1 MDSVSQPTNKTY
13 SSEVAQQILQRAL
26 ARQSA
31 GDFSYD
37 QLQEMAAELSIS
49 PSLLQQAEQ
58 DWQTQ
63 QAQQNA
69 IAAKQTKRRRWLK
82 QQLITYAAVNTFLI
96 GLNIII
102 EGTVT
107 WAIYPLLGW
116 GLSLLLSPY
125 KSCQGTQQ
133 TGKSCIQSTKLT
145 S

>member
-1 MDSVSQPTNKTY
+1 MNSVFRPVNQTY
-13 SSEVAQQILQRAL
+13 SSEAVQQILQRAM

-31 GDFSYD
+31 GDFTYD

-49 PSLLQQAEQ
+49 PGLLQQAEQ
-58 DWQTQ
+58 DWQAQ
-63 QAQQNA
+63 QAQQQA
-69 IAAKQTKRRRWLK
+69 IAAKQTKRRQWLK
-82 QQLITYAAVNTFLI
+82 QQLITYAAVNTFLM

-125 KSCQGTQQ
+125 KSCQGTKQMS
-133 TGKSCIQSTKLT
+133 KSCT
-145 S
+145 